1 MRRIVSMLATA
12 ATFFAATTASAL
24 VTVTATGAPDRLVP
38 GDVFTLEIVMTA
50 SAGSQIQGIGASVH
64 GYGGI
69 FRFIRGEAVG
79 DYFNAVCIAPGVC
92 FGGLNNVAGTAN
104 GTQRTLV
111 ENSIGAFGPRVQF
124 ALSAAG
130 SPITAS
136 GGADQGLDGVLGT
149 AMFRVTFQVLEWV
162 PDFAFF
168 VDTSYEGDLV
178 NLPNGLTEEAVGVSI
193 LYMPEPGTA
202 VLMGVGLAGLAAAPR
217 RESHRRM

>member
-1 MRRIVSMLATA
+1 MRRIVSILATA
-12 ATFFAATTASAL
+12 ATFFAASTAGAL
-24 VTVTATGAPDRLVP
+24 VTISATGAPDRLVP

-50 SAGSQIQGIGASVH
+50 SAGSPIQGIGASVH

-79 DYFNAVCIAPGVC
+79 NYFNAICLGPGLC
-92 FGGLNNVAGTAN
+92 FGGLTNGAGTAN

-111 ENSIGAFGPRVQF
+111 ENSLGAFGPRVQF
-124 ALSAAG
+124 ALSASG
-130 SPITAS
+130 SPITAL

-178 NLPNGLTEEAVGVSI
+178 DLPNGLTEEAVGVSFF
-193 LYMPEPGTA
+193 YMPEPGTA
-202 VLMGVGLAGLAAAPR
+202 VLMGLGLAGLAAATR
-217 RESHRRM
+217 RESRRAM